1 MDITHSNRGIDMNTS
16 ANYITHEVTTT
27 ESKYKSSPSVI
38 AEDTEDPALKSLEE
52 YNALVSTLRKQGSR
66 KDVAL
71 LMRLTEVMIDLGLYC
86 PSAP

>member
-1 MDITHSNRGIDMNTS
+1 MYTG
-16 ANYITHEVTTT
+16 T
-27 ESKYKSSPSVI
+27 ELKYESSPMVI
-38 AEDTEDPALKSLEE
+38 AKDTEDPALLSLREE

-71 LMRLTEVMIDLGLYC
+71 LMRLTVVMIDLGLYC

>member
-1 MDITHSNRGIDMNTS
+1 MNTG

-27 ESKYKSSPSVI
+27 ESKYKSSPSVA
-38 AEDTEDPALKSLEE
+38 AENTEDPALKSLREE
-52 YNALVSTLRKQGSR
+52 YNALVSTLRKQDS

-71 LMRLTEVMIDLGLYC
+71 LMRLRVVMTDLGFVC

>member
-1 MDITHSNRGIDMNTS
+1 MNTG
-16 ANYITHEVTTT
+16 ANYITHEVT
-27 ESKYKSSPSVI
+27 EPKYKSSPSVA
-38 AEDTEDPALKSLEE
+38 AENTEDPALKSLREE